1 MKYAWIENNRIR
13 DVAHANPSDIY
24 HPDVAVFYNTEVPDD
39 AENGD
44 GWIDNELIKPEPTPI
59 PPLAPRTWSA
69 DDVRAGLTLLERVK
83 WDNNSAPEIVTV
95 KQELSTPKELAYTTE
110 VLTLLV
116 NALIITQTSVNKIL
130 S

>member
-1 MKYAWIENNRIR
+1 MKFAWIENNYIR
-13 DVAHANPSDIY
+13 DVAHADPSEIY
-24 HPDVAVFYNTEVPDD
+24 HPDVAVLYDTEVPDN

-44 GWIDNELIKPEPTPI
+44 GWIDDELIKPEPPPI

-69 DDVRAGLTLLERVK
+69 DDVRAGLTLFERVK
-83 WDNNSAPEIVTV
+83 WDNNSEPEIVTV

-110 VLTLLV
+110 VLALLV